1 MCRDKVAMRADGGV
15 EVQLHSFV
23 TWVLDEVEWSASA
36 ALPLQKE
43 PPLPPS
49 TAGWEGARASQDT
62 VENRRI
68 SFPGQGS
75 KHNSLVVQPIA
86 QSLKLSLY

>member
-1 MCRDKVAMRADGGV
+1 MHAMRAYEGV

-23 TWVLDEVEWSASA
+23 SWVLDEGEWSASRLSCFA
-36 ALPLQKE
+36 LQKE
-43 PPLPPS
+43 SPLPPR
-49 TAGWEGARASQDT
+49 TAGRVGARASQEA

-75 KHNSLVVQPIA
+75 KHDSLVVQPIA
-86 QSLKLSLY
+86 